1 MVRDFELIRNVDV
14 TGRSGTGVVA
24 EGVVFSDGLTILRW
38 LREPYALGV
47 YESIDAL
54 ISVHGHEG
62 NTCVAFRENFLSS
75 SNS

>member
-24 EGVVFSDGLTILRW
+24 EGVVFSDGLAILRW

-62 NTCVAFRENFLSS
+62 NTHVAFRENSLSG